1 MGTHE
6 RDNYPTLNKMT
17 NEIEY
22 RKDNASPLAITC
34 RSTANKM
41 LGGDEGFKR
50 VMQAAKNNKIKI
62 IVDCLARI
70 SSSRSHRKYRDLLL
84 YHLDEEGIRKIC
96 YGTDGRAIN
105 YEDTA
110 MLNYRKIESWNLLI
124 EEVLT
129 FSKRHG
135 TNGIHLD
142 NG

>member
-1 MGTHE
+1 M
-6 RDNYPTLNKMT
+6 
-17 NEIEY
+17 
-22 RKDNASPLAITC
+22 
-34 RSTANKM
+34 
-41 LGGDEGFKR
+41 
-50 VMQAAKNNKIKI
+50 KI

-84 YHLDEEGIRKIC
+84 NYLDEDGIRNIY
-96 YGTDGRAIN
+96 YGTDGQAMK

-129 FSKRHG
+129 FAHRHRI
-135 TNGIHLD
+135 NGIHLD